1 MKSILKYGLLLL
13 FSCCFLS
20 SCEDDLTDQV
30 TNRQKN
36 DGEEEKPDVTYLL
49 YMVGQNDL
57 SGFLTDNIDDLKE
70 GLEKTDID
78 AKILVYADISS
89 APELYLI
96 AKDEN
101 GVVTKSTVKTYADR
115 YSVDPEVMKEVV
127 NYVFDTYPSKM
138 RAVTFSSHADGS
150 LYTYNTVP
158 KRSFGYEGSA
168 GYGMNVTDIRE
179 ALEGCPKLDLIMFDA
194 CMMAGVETAYELKDC
209 THYFLAT
216 PNSVPGEG
224 FPYDKVLPDIL
235 KMDAEGLSQA
245 AQGYMDHF
253 HGNTVKWDDFVSISL
268 TDVTKM
274 DSLAIYMD
282 SLFQSKEVQERVSR
296 VKRDQLQMFEDG
308 YELYDY
314 GHWADSVGKDNKYL
328 PKVKEHLDRAVVY
341 KAHSDYASV
350 DDYGYNMLIPVR
362 DETFCG
368 LNTYVPPVG
377 ISMQEL
383 SQRVFFTTLKWY
395 RAAGFYRAS
404 YYNIYAPVS

>member
-1 MKSILKYGLLLL
+1 MKTLLKYRLLLL
-13 FSCCFLS
+13 LSCCFFS
-20 SCEDDLTDQV
+20 SCEHETVQEPV
-30 TNRQKN
+30 KTQPN
-36 DGEEEKPDVTYLL
+36 EVTYLL

-57 SGFLTDNIDDLKE
+57 SGFLTDNIDDLKT
-70 GLEKTDID
+70 GLEKTDIN

-89 APELYLI
+89 TPELYLI

-101 GVVTKSTVKTYADR
+101 GTVTKNTVKTYSDR
-115 YSVDPEVMKEVV
+115 YSVDPEVMQEVV
-127 NYVFDTYPSKM
+127 NYVFDTYPAPV

-150 LYTYNTVP
+150 LYTDKTVS
-158 KRSFGYEGSA
+158 KRSFGYEGSV

-179 ALEGCPKLDLIMFDA
+179 ALEDCPKLDLMMFDA

-224 FPYDKVLPDIL
+224 FPYDKALPDIL
-235 KMDAEGLSQA
+235 KMDAEGLSRV
-245 AQGYMDHF
+245 AQVYMDHF
-253 HGNTVKWDDFVSISL
+253 HGNTAKWDDFVAISL

-282 SLFQSKEVQERVSR
+282 SLFQDKDVQERASQM
-296 VKRDQLQMFEDG
+296 KRSQLQMYETG

-314 GHWADSVGKDNKYL
+314 GHWADSVGKGNKYL
-328 PKVKEHLDRAVVY
+328 PKVKEHLDKAVIY

-350 DDYGYNMLIPVR
+350 DASGYNMLIPVR

-368 LNTYVPPVG
+368 LNTYVPPTG
-377 ISMQEL
+377 YSSRRDE
-383 SQRVFFTTLKWY
+383 QRTFFTTLQWY
-395 RAAGFYRAS
+395 RDAGFFRAPC
-404 YYNIYAPVS
+404 YNAYEKTE